1 MNGDA
6 QRHDTSSQRG
16 AAVMACMTEP
26 RSEHSSLGVASLLL
40 SFFPAVLLVG
50 IYWLVL
56 FLISKQ
62 PPGADD

>member
-1 MNGDA
+1 
-6 QRHDTSSQRG
+6 
-16 AAVMACMTEP
+16 MACMTEP